1 MSANQ
6 YCPSSEQVTDQ
17 PSKALETLLTISL
30 IVLGPL
36 RANRFPVI
44 THFIGP
50 DWAD

>member
-17 PSKALETLLTISL
+17 PSKALEALLTISL

-36 RANRFPVI
+36 RANRFSVI